1 MKLDLRR
8 PEDLISTFLGV
19 GLVPFAPGTWGSLAA
34 LPVAWLIHA
43 SLGPLALAAAALL
56 VVGLGSW
63 SAGATMRR
71 TRSDD
76 PGAIVIDEVA
86 GQWLVLAAVPLD
98 LLWYAAG
105 FALFRLFD
113 ITKPWPVSWAD
124 RQVKGGLGVMLDD
137 VIAAGYA
144 AGVLLAARALIP
156 GGF

>member
-34 LPVAWLIHA
+34 VPVAWLIHA
-43 SLGPLALAAAALL
+43 SLGPFALAAAALL
-56 VVGLGSW
+56 VVRLGSW

-124 RQVKGGLGVMLDD
+124 RRVKGGLGVMLDD

-156 GGF
+156 GGL

>member
-1 MKLDLRR
+1 MKLDPRR

-43 SLGPLALAAAALL
+43 NLGPLALAAAALL

-144 AGVLLAARALIP
+144 AGVLLAVRALIP